1 MGIAHK
7 GVNVLPELGTRLI
20 RLQEKD
26 FAKCVDYFKLFK
38 IEQDVFLEKKSL
50 VKTAHGVAFA
60 MNVFTAKLLG
70 IPEWAVPY
78 LEQLKSD
85 SIQIFPS
92 IVLGAK
98 RTLHLYE
105 RASIEDFLRY
115 IYFFDHKIEH
125 ILLQTYPK
133 KFQSIDSMIDWLEK
147 YPELSP
153 YEKLV
158 SEECSELA
166 SRYAEL
172 SRTVHGT
179 TLADQQIVENLK
191 DPIGQKIDAEKEE
204 RILRKV
210 FQSIFFLLSAFHI
223 NHYRRLQLDER
234 TLICQHLSKKQIEA
248 LSGLRQ

>member
-1 MGIAHK
+1 MGSEHK
-7 GVNVLPELGTRLI
+7 GMNVLPELGTRLI
-20 RLQEKD
+20 KLQEKD

-50 VKTAHGVAFA
+50 IKTAHGVAFA
-60 MNVFTAKLLG
+60 MNVFTANLLG
-70 IPEWAVPY
+70 IPEWVVPY
-78 LEQLKSD
+78 LNQLKSD

-105 RASIEDFLRY
+105 RASVEDFLRY

-125 ILLQTYPK
+125 ILLQTYPR

-153 YEKLV
+153 YKKLV
-158 SEECSELA
+158 SEECGELA

-179 TLADQQIVENLK
+179 TLADQQIIENLK
-191 DPIGQKIDAEKEE
+191 DPIGQRIDPEKEE
-204 RILRKV
+204 RTLKKV
-210 FQSIFFLLSAFHI
+210 FQSVFFLPSTFHI

-234 TLICQHLSKKQIEA
+234 TLFCQYLSKEQIET